1 MFSLGSV
8 SAHIVVCRNLFTDI
22 IPLLFVRFL
31 VYQLNEMWS
40 IQKEKDVFVFHVQI
54 YMYLID

>member
-40 IQKEKDVFVFHVQI
+40 IQKEKDVFVFYVQI